1 MAGAFS
7 NIRERLKK
15 RGHVDYAVL
24 FTTIALVA
32 FGLLMLFSASFYYGQ
47 NRFGDGYYYVKR
59 QIVGILIGFVAMFLL
74 SKSTTTAG

>member
-1 MAGAFS
+1 MADLFS
-7 NIRERLKK
+7 GLKSKLQK

-24 FTTIALVA
+24 FTTIALTA

-59 QIVGILIGFVAMFLL
+59 QLVGVVIGFVAMFVL
-74 SKSTTTAG
+74 ANVDYRR